1 MDQPDRRYHW
11 SQPINICI
19 PHEVHSVTLSVTA
32 AQNFAYTMGA
42 TLLLYNGKAQT
53 HETFTEL
60 ETTATAG
67 RQPLHLRDLIPPC
80 LVDRPGLHRPVL
92 RLRFGFH
99 RAPAA
104 GPRGEAGGL
113 ARVSPKTLVE
123 VRVEEPL
130 FGVGALT
137 VGGDGEAGARLPGR
151 CLLRLTVSP
160 VL

>member
-11 SQPINICI
+11 SQTINICI
-19 PHEVHSVTLSVTA
+19 PHEVQSVTLSVTA
-32 AQNFAYTMGA
+32 AQNFAHTMGA

-60 ETTATAG
+60 KTTAG

-80 LVDRPGLHRPVL
+80 LVGRLGLHRPIL

-99 RAPAA
+99 RPPAT
-104 GPRGEAGGL
+104 GQLGEGGDL
-113 ARVSPKTLVE
+113 AWVPPKTAVE
-123 VRVEEPL
+123 VEVENPL

-137 VGGDGEAGARLPGR
+137 VGGGVWARAPDR
-151 CLLRLTVSP
+151 YLLRVTVSP